1 MKQDTRKLMST
12 QAFLEATA
20 DKAGPQ
26 AATPMLRTFADERAK
41 YLLNHDE
48 IKNLPTEPVWVAASS
63 SPFRAIVP
71 VDQFPPLE
79 STVVINEVMSSNAGT
94 SKDST
99 GKVADWIE
107 LKNEGAQAV
116 SLGGMY
122 LTDDLGH
129 ARKWKFPED
138 ATIDPGGYLLIWADG
153 TKKKDDALHANFKL
167 SKEGET
173 LALVS
178 EQGVIATLSF
188 PALSEDQSYGSA
200 GGELKVLKPS
210 PGIPNEG

>member
-1 MKQDTRKLMST
+1 MQLDETPAHGGDYRT
-12 QAFLEATA
+12 Q
-20 DKAGPQ
+20 
-26 AATPMLRTFADERAK
+26 R
-41 YLLNHDE
+41 
-48 IKNLPTEPVWVAASS
+48 
-63 SPFRAIVP
+63 
-71 VDQFPPLE
+71 
-79 STVVINEVMSSNAGT
+79 
-94 SKDST
+94 
-99 GKVADWIE
+99 
-107 LKNEGAQAV
+107 
-116 SLGGMY
+116 
-122 LTDDLGH
+122 
-129 ARKWKFPED
+129 
-138 ATIDPGGYLLIWADG
+138 ADG